1 MAGVLRPVLAPEFGR
16 RVFPEL
22 CARNFDR
29 EARVLLQT
37 GASPIPAIPPE
48 PARLPITPAAV
59 AAYLQAVGDE
69 LPIYSETGLT
79 PPLLLAAATLGLLES
94 AIPAGSIHTIQE
106 VDARRAVRQGETL
119 RATVNA
125 ERLRERGGRQ
135 FATFHCALSSPADT
149 DGQPPALTSK
159 TTIMLSSAAPG
170 MPPNPAPAHRRP
182 LSADDAAGRET
193 DKESGGGLEDGLPI
207 ISRRITQPQLNAYA
221 AASGDHNPLHLDA
234 EFAAATQ
241 FGGIIAH
248 GMLTLAF
255 LSEMLTAAWGE
266 RWLSAARLRVRF
278 KGAAY
283 LGDRVETRGQPNQSV
298 GYAVSVINAASGETL
313 ITGTAALDGPA
324 ATDGSP

>member
-1 MAGVLRPVLAPEFGR
+1 M
-16 RVFPEL
+16 
-22 CARNFDR
+22 
-29 EARVLLQT
+29 LLQT
-37 GASPIPAIPPE
+37 GASPIPAMPTE

-69 LPIYSETGLT
+69 LPIYAETGFA
-79 PPLLLAAATLGLLES
+79 PPLLLAAATLGLLEA

-106 VDARRAVRQGETL
+106 VEARRAVRQGETL
-119 RATVNA
+119 RAIVNA
-125 ERLRERGGRQ
+125 ERPRERGGRQ
-135 FATFHCALSSPADT
+135 FATFHCALSSPDDV
-149 DGQPPALTSK
+149 DGPPTLNSK
-159 TTIMLSSAAPG
+159 TTIMLPSAASPAT
-170 MPPNPAPAHRRP
+170 APAIRRP
-182 LSADDAAGRET
+182 PSATDTAGRQPSESGRET
-193 DKESGGGLEDGLPI
+193 DRESGGETADGLPI

-266 RWLSAARLRVRF
+266 RWLGAAKLRVRF

-283 LGDRVETRGQPNQSV
+283 LGDLVATRGQPNQSG

-313 ITGTAALDGPA
+313 IIGTAALTDGLA
-324 ATDGSP
+324 ATDGGP

>member
-1 MAGVLRPVLAPEFGR
+1 M
-16 RVFPEL
+16 
-22 CARNFDR
+22 
-29 EARVLLQT
+29 LLQT

-48 PARLPITPAAV
+48 PACLPITPAAV

-69 LPIYSETGLT
+69 LPIYAETGLT
-79 PPLLLAAATLGLLES
+79 PPLLLAAATLRLLES

-119 RATVNA
+119 RAVVNA
-125 ERLRERGGRQ
+125 ERPRERGGRQ
-135 FATFHCALSSPADT
+135 FATFHCALSSPDDM
-149 DGQPPALTSK
+149 DGPPALTSK
-159 TTIMLSSAAPG
+159 TTILLPPDIPAAP
-170 MPPNPAPAHRRP
+170 PATAPAHRRP
-182 LSADDAAGRET
+182 LSADDAAGRQSQESGRET
-193 DKESGGGLEDGLPI
+193 DRESGGETADGLPI
-207 ISRRITQPQLNAYA
+207 ISRRITQPQLNVYA

-266 RWLSAARLRVRF
+266 RWLSAAKLRVRF

-283 LGDRVETRGQPNQSV
+283 LGDLVETRGQPNQSG
-298 GYAVSVINAASGETL
+298 GYAISVINAASRETL
-313 ITGTAALDGPA
+313 ITGTAALNGPA
-324 ATDGSP
+324 ATDGGP

>member
-1 MAGVLRPVLAPEFGR
+1 M
-16 RVFPEL
+16 
-22 CARNFDR
+22 R

-37 GASPIPAIPPE
+37 GASPIPAMPPE

-69 LPIYSETGLT
+69 LPIYAETGFA

-106 VDARRAVRQGETL
+106 VEARRAVRQGETL
-119 RATVNA
+119 SAVVNA
-125 ERLRERGGRQ
+125 ERPRERGGRQ
-135 FATFHCALSSPADT
+135 FAAFHCALSSPTDT
-149 DGQPPALTSK
+149 DEPPALTSK
-159 TTIMLSSAAPG
+159 TTIMLPSAASTA
-170 MPPNPAPAHRRP
+170 PPNPAPARHRP
-182 LSADDAAGRET
+182 QPPDDAAGSQSPESGRET
-193 DKESGGGLEDGLPI
+193 DRESGGGMAGGLPV

-255 LSEMLTAAWGE
+255 LSEMLTAVWGE

-283 LGDRVETRGQPNQSV
+283 LGDLVETRGQANPSG
-298 GYAVSVINAASGETL
+298 GYAVSVVNAANGETL
-313 ITGTAALDGPA
+313 ITGTAALNGPA
-324 ATDGSP
+324 RTNGGGP

>member
-1 MAGVLRPVLAPEFGR
+1 M
-16 RVFPEL
+16 
-22 CARNFDR
+22 R

-37 GASPIPAIPPE
+37 GASPIPTMPPE

-69 LPIYSETGLT
+69 LPIYAETGLT

-119 RATVNA
+119 RAIVNA
-125 ERLRERGGRQ
+125 ERPRERGGRQ

-149 DGQPPALTSK
+149 DEPPALTSK
-159 TTIMLSSAAPG
+159 TTIMLPSAAAST
-170 MPPNPAPAHRRP
+170 PPATAPACRRP
-182 LSADDAAGRET
+182 PPSADAAGRQSLESRRET
-193 DKESGGGLEDGLPI
+193 DRESGGGMAGGLPV
-207 ISRRITQPQLNAYA
+207 ISRRITQAQLNAYA

-266 RWLSAARLRVRF
+266 RWLSAAKLRVRF

-283 LGDRVETRGQPNQSV
+283 LGDLVETRGQPNPS
-298 GYAVSVINAASGETL
+298 GGCAVSVINAASGETL
-313 ITGTAALDGPA
+313 ITGTAALNSPTE
-324 ATDGSP
+324 TDGGSP